1 MDEQMKEVYFDEYC
15 RSCEHFHVAEHED
28 QRNECLSNL
37 SNVYSHKPVKY
48 TYSKDIDTDNWI
60 IKNYIMSYN
69 GMFQDTPLC
78 KELSTWFADLKFEPD
93 KEKLEILRVVFN
105 GPATIVFW
113 SDKTKTVVKCGKR
126 DKFDPEKGLAMA
138 IVKKMFGNKGNYY
151 NIIKKSLDTARF
163 NGSDIDGEL

>member
-1 MDEQMKEVYFDEYC
+1 MKPIEPSTLKDFY
-15 RSCEHFHVAEHED
+15 
-28 QRNECLSNL
+28 SN
-37 SNVYSHKPVKY
+37 
-48 TYSKDIDTDNWI
+48 NWI
-60 IKNYIMSYN
+60 IKNYITSYN

-78 KELSTWFADLKFEPD
+78 KELSTRFADLKFELD
-93 KEKLEILRVVFN
+93 KEKNEMKEKKLEILRVVFN

-151 NIIKKSLDTARF
+151 NIIKKSLDGACF

>member
-1 MDEQMKEVYFDEYC
+1 MKLIE
-15 RSCEHFHVAEHED
+15 SPA
-28 QRNECLSNL
+28 
-37 SNVYSHKPVKY
+37 
-48 TYSKDIDTDNWI
+48 I
-60 IKNYIMSYN
+60 NYLYSYN
-69 GMFQDTPLC
+69 TSYNDMFQDTPLY
-78 KELSTWFADLKFEPD
+78 EEFSTWFADLKFELD
-93 KEKLEILRVVFN
+93 KEKKEMKEKKLEILRVVFN

-151 NIIKKSLDTARF
+151 NIIKKSLDTSSF

>member
-1 MDEQMKEVYFDEYC
+1 MKFIESPAINDLY
-15 RSCEHFHVAEHED
+15 
-28 QRNECLSNL
+28 SN
-37 SNVYSHKPVKY
+37 
-48 TYSKDIDTDNWI
+48 NWI
-60 IKNYIMSYN
+60 IKNYITSYN

-78 KELSTWFADLKFEPD
+78 KELSTWFADLKFELD
-93 KEKLEILRVVFN
+93 KEKKEMKEKKLEILKVVFN

-151 NIIKKSLDTARF
+151 NIIKKSLDTASF

>member
-1 MDEQMKEVYFDEYC
+1 MISVKNIVRVFGDP
-15 RSCEHFHVAEHED
+15 ED
-28 QRNECLSNL
+28 LYVKSNW
-37 SNVYSHKPVKY
+37 N
-48 TYSKDIDTDNWI
+48 N
-60 IKNYIMSYN
+60 KNLVTSYN
-69 GMFQDTPLC
+69 TIFQDTPLC
-78 KELSTWFADLKFEPD
+78 KELSTWFADLKFELD
-93 KEKLEILRVVFN
+93 KEKKEMKEKKLEILRVVFN

-151 NIIKKSLDTARF
+151 NIIKKSLDNARF

>member
-1 MDEQMKEVYFDEYC
+1 MKLIESPAINDLY
-15 RSCEHFHVAEHED
+15 
-28 QRNECLSNL
+28 SN
-37 SNVYSHKPVKY
+37 
-48 TYSKDIDTDNWI
+48 NWI
-60 IKNYIMSYN
+60 IKNYITSYN
-69 GMFQDTPLC
+69 GMFQDNPMWE
-78 KELSTWFADLKFEPD
+78 KLKTLAPYLNYSFD
-93 KEKLEILRVVFN
+93 KEKKEMKEKKLEILRVVFN

-151 NIIKKSLDTARF
+151 NIIKKSLDTASF

>member
-1 MDEQMKEVYFDEYC
+1 MKLIESPAINYLY
-15 RSCEHFHVAEHED
+15 
-28 QRNECLSNL
+28 SN
-37 SNVYSHKPVKY
+37 N
-48 TYSKDIDTDNWI
+48 T
-60 IKNYIMSYN
+60 SYN

-78 KELSTWFADLKFEPD
+78 EELSTWFADLKFELD
-93 KEKLEILRVVFN
+93 KEKKEMKEKKLEILRVVFN

-151 NIIKKSLDTARF
+151 NIIKKSLGNARF

>member
-1 MDEQMKEVYFDEYC
+1 MKLIEP
-15 RSCEHFHVAEHED
+15 STLED
-28 QRNECLSNL
+28 FYSN
-37 SNVYSHKPVKY
+37 
-48 TYSKDIDTDNWI
+48 NWI
-60 IKNYIMSYN
+60 IKNYITSYN
-69 GMFQDTPLC
+69 GMFQYTPLC
-78 KELSTWFADLKFEPD
+78 
-93 KEKLEILRVVFN
+93 LEILRVVFN

-151 NIIKKSLDTARF
+151 NIIKKSLDNARF

>member
-1 MDEQMKEVYFDEYC
+1 MKPIEPSPLKDFY
-15 RSCEHFHVAEHED
+15 
-28 QRNECLSNL
+28 SN
-37 SNVYSHKPVKY
+37 
-48 TYSKDIDTDNWI
+48 NWI
-60 IKNYIMSYN
+60 IKNCITSYN
-69 GMFQDTPLC
+69 GIFQDTPLC
-78 KELSTWFADLKFEPD
+78 KELSTWFADLKFELD
-93 KEKLEILRVVFN
+93 KEKKEMKEKKLEILRVVFN

>member
-1 MDEQMKEVYFDEYC
+1 MI
-15 RSCEHFHVAEHED
+15 S
-28 QRNECLSNL
+28 
-37 SNVYSHKPVKY
+37 
-48 TYSKDIDTDNWI
+48 
-60 IKNYIMSYN
+60 IKNIVRDFGDPEDLYVKSNWNNKNLVTSYN
-69 GMFQDTPLC
+69 TIFQDTPLC
-78 KELSTWFADLKFEPD
+78 KELSTWFADLKFELD
-93 KEKLEILRVVFN
+93 KEKKEMKEKKLEILRVVFN

>member
-1 MDEQMKEVYFDEYC
+1 MISVKDIVLDYVDPEARYVKSNWNNKNFVTSYSYVSQDDPMWEKLKTLVPYLNYSFDKEKKEMKE
-15 RSCEHFHVAEHED
+15 
-28 QRNECLSNL
+28 
-37 SNVYSHKPVKY
+37 K
-48 TYSKDIDTDNWI
+48 
-60 IKNYIMSYN
+60 
-69 GMFQDTPLC
+69 
-78 KELSTWFADLKFEPD
+78 
-93 KEKLEILRVVFN
+93 KLEILRVVFN

-151 NIIKKSLDTARF
+151 NIIKKSLDTASF

>member
-1 MDEQMKEVYFDEYC
+1 MKLIESPAINYLY
-15 RSCEHFHVAEHED
+15 
-28 QRNECLSNL
+28 SN
-37 SNVYSHKPVKY
+37 N
-48 TYSKDIDTDNWI
+48 T
-60 IKNYIMSYN
+60 SYN

-78 KELSTWFADLKFEPD
+78 KELSTWFADLKFELD
-93 KEKLEILRVVFN
+93 KEKKEMKEKKLEILRVVFN

-151 NIIKKSLDTARF
+151 NIIKKSLDTASF